1 MVLLVSRYRYQ
12 IVCCETES
20 VQEHA
25 AILEANSNE
34 GWELVVVY
42 EGSEDWRFVFRKPD
56 DNFLS

>member
-1 MVLLVSRYRYQ
+1 MSRFSYQ